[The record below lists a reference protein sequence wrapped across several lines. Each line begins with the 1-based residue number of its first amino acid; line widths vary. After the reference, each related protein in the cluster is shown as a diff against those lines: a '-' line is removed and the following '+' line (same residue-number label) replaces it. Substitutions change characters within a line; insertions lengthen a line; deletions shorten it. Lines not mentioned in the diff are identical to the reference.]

1 MTKKE
6 RNDVIRSM
14 ELEIKKQMPIILE
27 SMKSDTMLDSE
38 MNYFKSGV
46 EKGLITAI
54 EILKEEIC

>member
-6 RNDVIRSM
+6 RNDVIGSM
-14 ELEIKKQMPIILE
+14 ELEIKKQIPIILE
-27 SMKSDTMLDSE
+27 SMKSDTMLDVE

-54 EILKEEIC
+54 EILKEERC

>member
-14 ELEIKKQMPIILE
+14 ELEIKKQIPIILE
-27 SMKSDTMLDSE
+27 SMKSDTMLDVE

-54 EILKEEIC
+54 EILKEERC

>member
-27 SMKSDTMLDSE
+27 SMKSDTMLDVE

-54 EILKEEIC
+54 EILKEERC